1 MSTTKRAANP
11 QCNAVASK
19 GALLRAEKRLAAAKR
34 AEASAE
40 GVYERAKARTAK
52 ARGALRKGDTLNRT
66 LDGMCRIQKAESNEE
81 EKRRRWSESV
91 QNLRRAV
98 GDLQLARS
106 AVKSASS
113 RDRGLR
119 AQATE
124 QARPSTAKKSSS
136 KKTSTKKT
144 STKKT
149 STKKAST
156 KKASTKKTSSKKTAV
171 QGNLFAQDM
180 PLVVWAGEVK
190 KVAARLPKSG
200 RYGSERAFVS
210 STHKAAVAQGKIP
223 RISLA
228 AFKSK
233 LVEANRRGHLRL
245 HRADLVGAMDPKLV
259 RDSEIKHL
267 NADFHFIETPAPWE
281 RGVTS

>member
-149 STKKAST
+149 
-156 KKASTKKTSSKKTAV
+156 AV